1 MSETKVLQNF
11 LKLLIF
17 FDKIT
22 FLSFRFD
29 VSSRQQHFFKVI
41 QIESSKSLNHDIQWK
56 TQQNINKKQ
65 LFKMRKYLALTNPKS
80 S

>member
-1 MSETKVLQNF
+1 MSETKVFKTLNIFWQNN
-11 LKLLIF
+11 F
-17 FDKIT
+17 FEFSINI
-22 FLSFRFD
+22 FD

-65 LFKMRKYLALTNPKS
+65 LFKMRKYLALTNPKIS
-80 S
+80 

>member
-1 MSETKVLQNF
+1 MSETKVFKTLNIFWQNN
-11 LKLLIF
+11 F
-17 FDKIT
+17 FEFSINI
-22 FLSFRFD
+22 FD
-29 VSSRQQHFFKVI
+29 VSSRPQHFFKVI

>member
-1 MSETKVLQNF
+1 MSETKVFKTLNIFWQNN
-11 LKLLIF
+11 F
-17 FDKIT
+17 FEFSINI
-22 FLSFRFD
+22 FD